1 MNRGDFQTIADIRLA
16 EAQSLWAAGF
26 FDGACYLAGYS
37 VECALK
43 ACIARLTNQ
52 HDFPDK
58 EFATACYTHA
68 IEKLVKAAGLVAQLD
83 ADAPAGSDLKDNYD
97 IVKDWKESS
106 RYEGNTELKA
116 KALIEAIT
124 HATNGVLPWIKA
136 RW

>member
-1 MNRGDFQTIADIRLA
+1 MNRGDFQTIADIRIA
-16 EAQSLWAAGF
+16 EAQSLLAAGF
-26 FDGACYLAGYS
+26 FDGAYYLAGYS

-58 EFATACYTHA
+58 EFAQECYTHA
-68 IEKLVKAAGLVAQLD
+68 IERLVKAAGLTAQRN
-83 ADAPAGSDLKDNYD
+83 ADAPPGSDLSDNWST
-97 IVKDWKESS
+97 VKDWKESS